1 MAIDRETEVQE
12 ERDLPV
18 IMGGASG
25 KSRSVS
31 PSDIMRQGLE
41 TGVLWARVGRVIP

>member
-18 IMGGASG
+18 IMGGGLG
-25 KSRSVS
+25 KIQICL
-31 PSDIMRQGLE
+31 PK
-41 TGVLWARVGRVIP
+41 

>member
-18 IMGGASG
+18 IMGGGA
-25 KSRSVS
+25 RENPDLS
-31 PSDIMRQGLE
+31 PQVTS
-41 TGVLWARVGRVIP
+41 